1 MGRRNAYL
9 RAGDWLSDLRRLTE
23 AGCSDRQVAA
33 ALSQRLGRPVTERH
47 VRYWRWQLYPR
58 KHRREK
64 DRQRRREAAAMYQ
77 IDQGWI
83 HLLPHGLRWPLTG
96 EGPGHRL
103 RPRECDIL
111 SALRDHGSMTA
122 RQLRQRLGRRSLQ
135 NGPAYLLAG
144 LCRQGLVEL
153 RGYITVAPHRH
164 EATYAL
170 ADAARAS
177 ARPRQDTGIERR
189 YG

>member
-9 RAGDWLSDLRRLTE
+9 SAGAWLSDLRRLHE
-23 AGCSDRQVAA
+23 AGHSDRQVAA
-33 ALSQRLGRPVTERH
+33 ALSQRLGRAVTRKH
-47 VRYWRWQLYPR
+47 VAHWRWQLYPR

-111 SALRDHGSMTA
+111 SALRDHGSLTA

-164 EATYAL
+164 EAVYAL

-177 ARPRQDTGIERR
+177 SKPRQDTGVERR